1 MAFMD
6 KPHHITALIHAHYDL
21 EPITHVAP
29 LAGGE
34 WKTLWRLDGATA
46 SYVVSL
52 SHPTT
57 TVESIA
63 YEHRLLHYLHAHL
76 PQIPAPLLTRDG
88 CSYFIDQGRIMSLLP
103 WLPGEMADGDQVHL
117 LAARFLA
124 HFHRVSVHYPDRS
137 PRPGVPAWREWDW
150 HEPAWPAI
158 QAMLATSPET
168 HDSIGQRFWHS
179 CGEWAAA
186 IADRRGQIAQERSHF
201 QQWIANLSQSDYTL
215 TTGLLH
221 DDFHGGNLLVA
232 DGEVTALLDWDGC
245 HPDWLLFD
253 LSNAIWE
260 FCHDDD
266 THALV
271 MKDAQVFLQAYTAAG
286 GLVTAAEFA
295 LIIEFIRCRRM
306 IEILTALHGLATG
319 AAWDE
324 SPDYLVHNLLS
335 LENLRGSRL

>member
-1 MAFMD
+1 MAFMN
-6 KPHHITALIHAHYDL
+6 KTHHLLALIHAHYDL

-29 LAGGE
+29 LTGGE
-34 WKTLWRLDGATA
+34 WKTLWRLDGANA

-57 TVESIA
+57 TVASIA

-76 PQIPAPLLTRDG
+76 PQVPTPLLAQDG
-88 CSYFIDQGRIMSLLP
+88 SSYFVDQGRIVSLFPLM
-103 WLPGEMADGDQVHL
+103 PGEMANGDQAHL
-117 LAARFLA
+117 TAADFLA
-124 HFHRVSVHYPDRS
+124 RFHRVGVSYPDRS

-150 HEPAWPAI
+150 HDTAWPAI
-158 QAMLATSPET
+158 QAMLATSPAT
-168 HDSIGQRFWHS
+168 PDPIGQRFWQS

-186 IADRRGQIAQERSHF
+186 IAERSAQIAEERSYF
-201 QQWIANLSQSDYTL
+201 QQWITELARLDRPL
-215 TTGLLH
+215 TAGLLH

-232 DGEVTALLDWDGC
+232 NGEVTALLDWDSC

-271 MKDAQVFLQAYTAAG
+271 VNDAQAFLQAYVVAG
-286 GLVTAAEFA
+286 GPVTGAEFA

-306 IEILTALHGLATG
+306 IEILTALRGIATG
-319 AAWDE
+319 EAWDE

-335 LENLRGSRL
+335 LENLQGIRL